1 MKTSKRSHYLTIFLA
16 VTISVKIS
24 SAQEN
29 NPYKFVRPLPVS
41 DYYRSNDGANN
52 NHG

>member
-1 MKTSKRSHYLTIFLA
+1 MKTSERNYLAIFL
-16 VTISVKIS
+16 VIISVKIS

-29 NPYKFVRPLPVS
+29 NPYKFERPLAVS

>member
-1 MKTSKRSHYLTIFLA
+1 MKTSKRSHYLTIFL
-16 VTISVKIS
+16 VTIAVKIS

-29 NPYKFVRPLPVS
+29 NPYKFERPLAVS
-41 DYYRSNDGANN
+41 DYYRSNGGANN